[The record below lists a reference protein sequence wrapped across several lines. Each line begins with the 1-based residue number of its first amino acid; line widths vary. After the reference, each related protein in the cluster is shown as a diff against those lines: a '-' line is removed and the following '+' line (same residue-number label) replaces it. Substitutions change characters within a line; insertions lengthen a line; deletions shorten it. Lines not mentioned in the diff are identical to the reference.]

1 MRFISLIVPEF
12 RIDLLEIINDQYL
25 LFPKNVITMKYRN
38 IELDTIYT
46 YIKKIKCGV
55 LCNFPQNVKIY
66 FTFYIGNKLKGPPE
80 MYKCPS
86 DLIIKPHFLQKLLYT
101 I

>member
-38 IELDTIYT
+38 IELDTIY
-46 YIKKIKCGV
+46 I
-55 LCNFPQNVKIY
+55 
-66 FTFYIGNKLKGPPE
+66 
-80 MYKCPS
+80 
-86 DLIIKPHFLQKLLYT
+86 
-101 I
+101 

>member
-38 IELDTIYT
+38 IELDTIYIYQKNQMWNIVQLST
-46 YIKKIKCGV
+46 KRE
-55 LCNFPQNVKIY
+55 NVFY
-66 FTFYIGNKLKGPPE
+66 F
-80 MYKCPS
+80 
-86 DLIIKPHFLQKLLYT
+86 LYWKQA
-101 I
+101 